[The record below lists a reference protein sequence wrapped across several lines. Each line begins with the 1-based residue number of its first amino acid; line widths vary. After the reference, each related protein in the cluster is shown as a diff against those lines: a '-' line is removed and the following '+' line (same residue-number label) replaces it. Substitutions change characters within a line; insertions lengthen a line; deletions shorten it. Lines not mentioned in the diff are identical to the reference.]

1 MLLCWLKQATIPKLK
16 IYHGCINFNAAKNE
30 STAVNKLLFDI
41 DFKQYPNASIE
52 ISKSNGFCNCR
63 SLDLCLLINEQCGF

>member
-1 MLLCWLKQATIPKLK
+1 MLLCWLKQATIPRLK

-30 STAVNKLLFDI
+30 STAVDMLLFDI

-52 ISKSNGFCNCR
+52 IFSPMGSVIAVHWICVY
-63 SLDLCLLINEQCGF
+63 